1 MSTLTM
7 SGNINTKSD
16 IVKTG
21 AFWQFL
27 AGLEGVAVAKYE
39 TWKEELAAEFRDE
52 FQSLAGLD
60 LSEVLP
66 FVLSR
71 EECWALLA
79 VYDGD
84 SDKDKRNR
92 LIMRLFYATGV
103 RIAELAEFRFA
114 DVNYDSRTIFVRSGK
129 GDKDRYVCVDVE
141 TLEMVTVYQGESA
154 SEEKLFKIGI
164 RQIRRVVETAG
175 EAIGIEEKF
184 KAVGRKFSAHSLRH
198 AFATHSYEN
207 GMRLFT
213 LRKLLGHEYLGT
225 TQIYIN
231 TAMQWDTAEYERA
244 GPFAEVCEEG

>member
-1 MSTLTM
+1 M
-7 SGNINTKSD
+7 SGNTNAKSD
-16 IVKTG
+16 IVKTDD
-21 AFWQFL
+21 FE
-27 AGLEGVAVAKYE
+27 GLRVVFVGRFA
-39 TWKEELAAEFRDE
+39 TWNEELEAEFRDE

-71 EECWALLA
+71 EECLALIA
-79 VYDGD
+79 VYDGEG
-84 SDKDKRNR
+84 DKDKRNR
-92 LIMRLFYATGV
+92 LIMRMFYATGV
-103 RIAELAEFRFA
+103 RIAELAEITFA
-114 DVNYDSRTIFVRSGK
+114 DVNHDSRTIFVRSGK

-141 TLEMVTVYQGESA
+141 TLRLITEYQGESGP
-154 SEEKLFKIGI
+154 EKKLFTISV

-207 GMRLFT
+207 GMRVFT
-213 LRKLLGHEYLGT
+213 LRKLLGHVYLGT

-231 TAMQWDTAEYERA
+231 TATKWDTLEYERS
-244 GPFAEVCEEG
+244 GPFGES